1 MLIKFA
7 EWLPD
12 QPPLNNPGALVVT
25 NVIPNADSYLP
36 FPGLTSAAFSGTLGR
51 MYGATFARDNANNT
65 YVYAGDQTALY
76 ILNGS
81 TFNVATR
88 TAGGAYNTDI
98 TNGWEFVNWGQTTIA
113 VNGFEGDAPQ
123 QISFGAAHFQ
133 PLSGAF
139 PASHIAIINN
149 FVVLGAVSDSATQVQ
164 RVRWSAINNS
174 SLWSADATTLADFQ
188 DLPGDGG
195 WIQKI
200 VGGQQGGYVFQER
213 MIWGMQFVGSP
224 LIFQFIPLVLDL
236 GADAAQAVIS
246 YENVV
251 YFLSP
256 EGLKAFDGTT
266 IADIGKGKVDNFFF
280 ADLDAS
286 YIGSVKSI
294 VVPQSKIVMWSY
306 PGAGHFGDKCNHILV
321 YSYAHQ
327 KWALVNIPVAYS
339 ANIEVLAVTSTPGY
353 TLDGLDSVSSSVD
366 TLPYS
371 LDSRFWTGGSLVMS
385 VFVNGIF
392 AYFNGT
398 PLPAEVQTA
407 ETNLV
412 AQQPMLPYQKP
423 LDGVVKHKGTVN
435 EIWPIVESAS
445 LTTVQVT
452 VLYRDTQQSVPSSL
466 VVGYSNTSAGYAT
479 GRITAR
485 YHRFD
490 LQTSGTFNSLQGV
503 DINVVNAGLR

>member
-1 MLIKFA
+1 M
-7 EWLPD
+7 
-12 QPPLNNPGALVVT
+12 
-25 NVIPNADSYLP
+25 
-36 FPGLTSAAFSGTLGR
+36 
-51 MYGATFARDNANNT
+51 
-65 YVYAGDQTALY
+65 
-76 ILNGS
+76 
-81 TFNVATR
+81 
-88 TAGGAYNTDI
+88 
-98 TNGWEFVNWGQTTIA
+98 
-113 VNGFEGDAPQ
+113 
-123 QISFGAAHFQ
+123 
-133 PLSGAF
+133 
-139 PASHIAIINN
+139 
-149 FVVLGAVSDSATQVQ
+149 
-164 RVRWSAINNS
+164 
-174 SLWSADATTLADFQ
+174 
-188 DLPGDGG
+188 
-195 WIQKI
+195 
-200 VGGQQGGYVFQER
+200 
-213 MIWGMQFVGSP
+213 
-224 LIFQFIPLVLDL
+224 
-236 GADAAQAVIS
+236 
-246 YENVV
+246 
-251 YFLSP
+251 
-256 EGLKAFDGTT
+256 
-266 IADIGKGKVDNFFF
+266 
-280 ADLDAS
+280 
-286 YIGSVKSI
+286 
-294 VVPQSKIVMWSY
+294 VPQSKIVMWSY

-321 YSYAHQ
+321 YSYAYQ